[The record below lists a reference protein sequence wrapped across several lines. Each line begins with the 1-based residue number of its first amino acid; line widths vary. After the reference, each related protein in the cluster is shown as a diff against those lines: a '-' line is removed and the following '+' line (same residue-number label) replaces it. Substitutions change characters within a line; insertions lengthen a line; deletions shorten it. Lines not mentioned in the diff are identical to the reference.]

1 VGGTTPAPGAG
12 TVTPTTGQPGRSRS
26 AVRRFFEV
34 GGPAFNGMLV
44 VVLGALSAAVVA
56 LPGRRDDLLRELGLS
71 GAVVQVGEV
80 GAYDGDGPLN
90 RVDTATTAP
99 PASTT
104 TSSVPG
110 ARAGAST
117 TKPLVCSDFER
128 WADAQAYFSTDPAA
142 HAVMDGDGDGRA
154 CEGLTGTPVD
164 PTPATA
170 KATVKPKVWQCTDFA
185 TQPEAQAHFASDP
198 EAYGALDG
206 DHDGL
211 ACEGLPGTPV
221 QQKTVIVP
229 TKAEILAQDRVY
241 FGLHTPDAPFWFG
254 EFEELGGM
262 VGKSPSSVLFFQN
275 FSQSFPTE
283 ALQSSWRR
291 NALPIIT
298 WEPTIPNSAIGQP
311 KLKDLTSG
319 SWDRYLDAWA
329 RAAAAFDKP
338 VVIRFAHEMNGVWYT
353 WSEGAWGNQPGDYV
367 KAWRYIHDRF
377 TAAGADN
384 VIWMW
389 NPNRVDYQRTPLETV
404 YPGDEY
410 VDWVGI
416 SGYYRRTNGA
426 SNFDATF
433 SRTLEAIAAIT
444 TKPIFVGEAGADSGD
459 LAGDVAWIADFF
471 RGLAG
476 HPGIVGFA
484 WFNQAKSG
492 NDWRLQRAPEL
503 LSAFSEGVRGDR
515 FIGG

>member
-1 VGGTTPAPGAG
+1 KAEA
-12 TVTPTTGQPGRSRS
+12 R
-26 AVRRFFEV
+26 
-34 GGPAFNGMLV
+34 
-44 VVLGALSAAVVA
+44 
-56 LPGRRDDLLRELGLS
+56 GLD
-71 GAVVQVGEV
+71 GAVVLRRTQAARIEALLVRE
-80 GAYDGDGPLN
+80 ASAARQTDGHGGNDRKFTHTDHGQSNANTEAVTLM
-90 RVDTATTAP
+90 A
-99 PASTT
+99 
-104 TSSVPG
+104 
-110 ARAGAST
+110 AGLRILQFT
-117 TKPLVCSDFER
+117 LVNDR
-128 WADAQAYFSTDPAA
+128 GQAIAQ
-142 HAVMDGDGDGRA
+142 
-154 CEGLTGTPVD
+154 C
-164 PTPATA
+164 
-170 KATVKPKVWQCTDFA
+170 CTRR
-185 TQPEAQAHFASDP
+185 S
-198 EAYGALDG
+198 
-206 DHDGL
+206 
-211 ACEGLPGTPV
+211 
-221 QQKTVIVP
+221 
-229 TKAEILAQDRVY
+229 QDRVY

-329 RAAAAFDKP
+329 RAAASFDKP
-338 VVIRFAHEMNGVWYT
+338 IVIRFAHEMNGVWYT